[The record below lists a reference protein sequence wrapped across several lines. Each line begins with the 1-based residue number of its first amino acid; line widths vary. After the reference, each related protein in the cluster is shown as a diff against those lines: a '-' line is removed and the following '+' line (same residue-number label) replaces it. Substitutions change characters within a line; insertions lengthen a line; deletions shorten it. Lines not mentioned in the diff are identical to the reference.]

1 MANFTENMKLTFL
14 DALRETC
21 NVSAA
26 ARQVGFNVS
35 TVYYHRKE
43 DIIFQQRWDEA
54 LQEGVELLEFKAQ
67 QRAFEGV
74 DEPVFHKGYPSI
86 VYQTDAEGHMIFETV
101 EQEVDDPKSD
111 TGKRIVMVQ
120 RPLPVIDPATG
131 MPKLHAVRKYS
142 DALTMFLLKAHAP
155 ERFRERSEVKQEL
168 SGGVALNDTTRHAR
182 LKALLA
188 MAQARK
194 DTPADDTS
202 DLA

>member
-54 LQEGVELLEFKAQ
+54 LREGIELLEFKAQ
-67 QRAFEGV
+67 ERAFEGV
-74 DEPVFHKGYPSI
+74 LEPVFYKG
-86 VYQTDAEGHMIFETV
+86 D
-101 EQEVDDPKSD
+101 EVGS
-111 TGKRIVMVQ
+111 
-120 RPLPVIDPATG
+120 
-131 MPKLHAVRKYS
+131 VRKYS